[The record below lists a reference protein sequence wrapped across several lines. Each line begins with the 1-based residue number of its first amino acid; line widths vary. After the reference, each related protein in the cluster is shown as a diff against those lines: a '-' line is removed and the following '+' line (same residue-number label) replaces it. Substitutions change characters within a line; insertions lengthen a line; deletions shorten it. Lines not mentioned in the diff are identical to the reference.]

1 MCPLGRG
8 GPLVTSSKT
17 EQTSLTP
24 RGLDLLFSPAL
35 GCLWDLGLRVTW
47 VWKQGPLTP
56 C

>member
-1 MCPLGRG
+1 MSTWTWRPL
-8 GPLVTSSKT
+8 SYQQQT

-47 VWKQGPLTP
+47 VWK
-56 C
+56 